1 MQSLLFDGP
10 FAKRSMMRLNRA
22 GRVSLAAVGGLALA
36 LLAAACSS
44 SNAATLPPPPGLE
57 KTQITVGALPVVD
70 SVGLYLAIK
79 NGYFKQEGL
88 TVTAVPIAKS
98 PDAIPEMVQGK
109 VDIVSGANYV
119 SFFQAQLASAGKLN
133 FKVLVDGISCNAD
146 TFDVLALPGS
156 GINSPAQLAGKTI
169 GVNLK
174 NNIQTLLTDTALRA
188 ANVNPATV
196 RYKQVPFPQMADAL
210 KAHRVDAISAVEP
223 FITGAELSVG
233 AQTILSDCTGP
244 TANFPISGYFATQA
258 WTQKYPNTA
267 RAFQTALNRGQALA
281 DSSRAEVEQALTGY
295 IKGLSS
301 QEAAIVNLGQFPT
314 SLDGTHLQ
322 RVASLMATGGLI
334 GQQFSVEP
342 LLFH

>member
-1 MQSLLFDGP
+1 
-10 FAKRSMMRLNRA
+10 MRLNRA
-22 GRVSLAAVGGLALA
+22 GRVSLAAAAGVALA

-44 SNAATLPPPPGLE
+44 SNAATVPPPPPGLE
-57 KTQITVGALPVVD
+57 KTHLTVGALPVVD

-88 TVTAVPIAKS
+88 TVTADPVAKS
-98 PDAIPEMVQGK
+98 PDAIPLMEQGK
-109 VDIVSGANYV
+109 VDIVAGANYV
-119 SFFQAQLASAGKLN
+119 SFFQLASTGHLSL
-133 FKVLVDGISCNAD
+133 KVLADGISCGPD

-156 GINSPAQLAGKTI
+156 GITSPAQLAGKTI
-169 GVNLK
+169 AVNLV
-174 NNIQTLLTDTALRA
+174 NNIQTLLTNTALRA

-196 RYKQVPFPQMADAL
+196 HYKVVPFPMMAAAL
-210 KAHRVDAISAVEP
+210 KAHQVDAISGVEP

-233 AQTILSDCTGP
+233 AETILSDCTGP
-244 TANFPISGYFATQA
+244 TASFPISGYVATQQ

-267 RAFQTALNRGQALA
+267 RAFQIALNRGQALA
-281 DSSRAEVEQALTGY
+281 DSDRAAVEEALVGY
-295 IKGLSS
+295 IKGLTS

-314 SLDGTHLQ
+314 TLDATHLQ

-334 GQQFSVEP
+334 SQQFSVQP